1 MLDPK
6 VNRGKFKEDEYK
18 RLRELVAQYGD
29 SDWVLIAKMV
39 RHTRCCL
46 IQDIVVWLLLTGPL
60 SFLYVDGFSSGT
72 AEAARRSGTR
82 T

>member
-39 RHTRCCL
+39 RHTRCRL

-60 SFLYVDGFSSGT
+60 SALYVDGVSSGT